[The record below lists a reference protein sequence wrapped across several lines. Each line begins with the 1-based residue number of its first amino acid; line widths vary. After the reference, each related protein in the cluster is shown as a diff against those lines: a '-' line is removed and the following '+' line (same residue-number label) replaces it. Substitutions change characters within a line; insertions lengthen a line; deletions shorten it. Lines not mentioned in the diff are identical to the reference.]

1 MLCCWGRAA
10 SHRPTDHCVRAVCAA
25 LQVHAFN
32 TLRVVFNN
40 SNMALDSSGFH
51 AAGVVAAISGMTAP
65 AWEVSLTRLQ
75 SIVAGKQAVAFP
87 CKQQQAAA
95 SNCVCLFERG
105 GTAQAAIA
113 LQACCCFSKERS

>member
-1 MLCCWGRAA
+1 MLRCWGWAA
-10 SHRPTDHCVRAVCAA
+10 SHRPTYHCVHAVCAA

-32 TLRVVFNN
+32 TLRVVFND
-40 SNMALDSSGFH
+40 SNMAMDSSGFH
-51 AAGVVAAISGMTAP
+51 AAGVVAAINSMTAP
-65 AWEVSLTRLQ
+65 AWEVSLTWLQ
-75 SIVAGKQAVAFP
+75 SVVAAAAFS

-113 LQACCCFSKERS
+113 LQACRCFSRERS